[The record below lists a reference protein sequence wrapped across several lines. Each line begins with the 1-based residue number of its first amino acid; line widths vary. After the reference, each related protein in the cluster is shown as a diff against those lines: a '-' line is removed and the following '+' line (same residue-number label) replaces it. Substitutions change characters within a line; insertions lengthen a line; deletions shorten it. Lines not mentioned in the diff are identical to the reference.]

1 MKNNPFTRFL
11 SVALTAVMLVG
22 VMPGAVLADA
32 GEAIVGASSAVV
44 ESIPESTT
52 PADAAPVATEV
63 PPVTEPEATPEAA
76 QPEASPEVEATPEA
90 TEQPETTPEATQEP
104 EATPEATE
112 QPETTPEATQE
123 PEATPEATEQPEATP
138 EATQEPEA
146 TPEATEEP
154 EATPEATEEPETSP
168 EPTEEPVELN
178 EEAYTVTV
186 DVTDAQGVT
195 VTVKVPANTLPD
207 GVNLVAEMLAEDTQA
222 HADAEAALAEAE
234 VQYDGMI
241 AMDIRFED
249 AEGNEVEP
257 ANEVEVSIDAQAL
270 LPEDADPETVAV
282 QHLKEDENGAVT
294 VETVADAAPVTG
306 DITVAENAEQPALNM
321 ASTFEVSGFSTFTI
335 TWDGNDKS
343 ETFSIVD
350 MQGNPLPIA
359 GSDKI
364 TFSFDKKEVRRTFV
378 DVVRELGIE
387 RVVSESGEEYVFQR
401 AVYVDANGNKHPVD
415 ELEIVNMPVGIIAVW
430 SLRMY
435 DAVYEGENG
444 IYTLKDSVF
453 DPAHSTQLVYRKAE
467 EADPGEVVTET
478 ELQRTKTVTKNPE
491 GTYDLELTVSGAVGN
506 ITNPEKVDI
515 VFVVDT
521 SNSMDKAMNGGN
533 PNSSNGSSRTQLVGE
548 AVSNL
553 VNSLEENPLL
563 DVQYSL
569 VHFST
574 RLNTAT
580 KHYQDAIKSV
590 GWTDQAQEIINAAY
604 STSRGGGGTNY
615 QAGLV
620 ETRALLLDTRPDAL
634 RYVIFLSDGEPTACY
649 NGNGDTAGGDGYN
662 ETQADKDA
670 AYAEAGRLQNLN
682 GFFSIGVGSSAAS
695 SYTLDKLCDS
705 AQAASH
711 GQESNFKYYPAAEN
725 ENLIAAFNEIQG
737 NITQILCDRV
747 TVTDTLSKYV
757 QPVSGARP
765 LLTVTDAEG
774 EPASVSED
782 QVRASYDSGV
792 LKINFAPEYKLEAGY
807 TYKVTM
813 QIEPTQE
820 AYDEYALTGYPETGD
835 ANTGDYARL
844 PGFRS
849 NEEASVT
856 YTYNE
861 FRQKNEYPHPVVQIE
876 PQTLTIEKT
885 VVGLEEADLKTL
897 ENQLTFAVTLGD
909 QTKDYKLSQ
918 FENLDG
924 GKYQLTISNLMPGTE
939 YSVTEDLESAKVS
952 LYDLTMRPAN
962 GKRSGTIAKGTN
974 KASFTNTYE
983 PSVGDLTIVK
993 QLSDSATADK
1003 TTAFLF
1009 QIEGEGEVYYASV
1022 VLESGENQNDT
1033 IIKNL
1038 PAGSYTV
1045 TEILCPSG
1053 YEFSES
1059 DPANGEVIVSG
1070 ADASIIFTNSKSSEP
1085 DDPTKD
1091 DGVVINQFTYEERD
1105 GVLGWFWNR
1114 VGG

>member
-63 PPVTEPEATPEAA
+63 PPVTEPEATPETT
-76 QPEASPEVEATPEA
+76 QEPEAIPEA
-90 TEQPETTPEATQEP
+90 TEQP

-112 QPETTPEATQE
+112 E

-364 TFSFDKKEVRRTFV
+364 TFSFDQKEVRRTFV

-415 ELEIVNMPVGIIAVW
+415 ELEIVNMGTSIIKIW

-444 IYTLKDSVF
+444 IYTLKDSWPS

-478 ELQRTKTVTKNPE
+478 ELQRTKTVTKNSE

-737 NITQILCDRV
+737 NITQILCDYV
-747 TVTDTLSKYV
+747 TVTDTLSEYV
-757 QPVSGARP
+757 QPVSGAQP

-774 EPASVSED
+774 NPAAVPED
-782 QVRASYDSGV
+782 KVGASYENGV
-792 LKINFAPEYKLEAGY
+792 LKINFAPDYKLEAGY

-813 QIEPTQE
+813 QIEPTQK
-820 AYDEYALTGYPETGD
+820 AYNEYALTGYPATGD

-849 NEEASVT
+849 NKEASVT
-856 YTYNE
+856 YTYNGTD
-861 FRQKNEYPHPVVQIE
+861 QSNKYPHPVVQIE

-885 VVGLEEADLKTL
+885 VDGLEGTDLQTL
-897 ENQLTFAVTLGD
+897 ENQLTFAVTLDG
-909 QTKDYKLSQ
+909 QSKEYKLSA
-918 FENLDG
+918 FTKTST

-939 YSVTEDLESAKVS
+939 YSVTEDLESAKVP
-952 LYDLTMRPAN
+952 LYDLTMMPI
-962 GKRSGTIAKGTN
+962 GGVQSGTIAKGTN
-974 KASFTNTYE
+974 TASFTNTYE

-1009 QIEGEGEVYYASV
+1009 QIEGEGKVYYASV
-1022 VLESGENQNDT
+1022 VLKSGANRNDT

-1038 PAGSYTV
+1038 PAGDYTV

-1053 YEFSES
+1053 YVVGTQ
-1059 DPANGEVIVSG
+1059 AQLVTVSG
-1070 ADASIIFTNSKSSEP
+1070 ASASIAFTNSKSSEP

>member
-63 PPVTEPEATPEAA
+63 PPVTEPEATPETVVE
-76 QPEASPEVEATPEA
+76 PEASPEVEATPEA
-90 TEQPETTPEATQEP
+90 TEEPEATPEAAEQPEATPEATEGP

-138 EATQEPEA
+138 EAT
-146 TPEATEEP
+146 
-154 EATPEATEEPETSP
+154 EEPETSP

-186 DVTDAQGVT
+186 DVTGAQGVT

-207 GVNLVAEMLAEDTQA
+207 GVNLVAEMLAENTQA

-282 QHLKEDENGAVT
+282 QHLKEDENGAVS

-364 TFSFDKKEVRRTFV
+364 TFPFDQKEVRRTFV

-415 ELEIVNMPVGIIAVW
+415 ELEIVDMGVGIIKVW

-444 IYTLKDSVF
+444 IYTLKDSWPA

-649 NGNGDTAGGDGYN
+649 NGNGDTAGGDGYD

-737 NITQILCDRV
+737 NITQILCDNV
-747 TVTDTLSKYV
+747 TVTDTLSEYV
-757 QPVSGARP
+757 QPVSGAQP

-774 EPASVSED
+774 EPVSVSKD
-782 QVRASYDSGV
+782 TVRASYDSGV
-792 LKINFAPEYKLEAGY
+792 LKINFAPNYKLEAGY

-820 AYDEYALTGYPETGD
+820 AYGYYAAAGSYPATGD
-835 ANTGDYARL
+835 ANTGDYAGL

-849 NEEASVT
+849 NKEASVT
-856 YTYNE
+856 YTYNGTV
-861 FRQKNEYPHPVVQIE
+861 QSNKYPHPVVQIE

-885 VVGLEEADLKTL
+885 VVGLEGADLKTL
-897 ENQLTFAVTLGD
+897 ENRLTFAVTLGD
-909 QTKDYKLSQ
+909 KTTNYTLSQ
-918 FENLDG
+918 FTDLGG

-939 YSVTEDLESAKVS
+939 YSVRENSESAKVP
-952 LYDLTMRPAN
+952 LYDLTMMPAD
-962 GKRSGTIAKGTN
+962 GVQSGTIAKGTN
-974 KASFTNTYE
+974 TASFTNTYE

-993 QLSDSATADK
+993 KLSDSATADK

-1009 QIEGEGEVYYASV
+1009 QIEGEGTVYYASV
-1022 VLESGENQNDT
+1022 VLKSGENQNDT

-1070 ADASIIFTNSKSSEP
+1070 AGASITFTNSKSSDP

-1091 DGVVINQFTYEERD
+1091 DGVVINQFTYETEGEGRP
-1105 GVLGWFWNR
+1105 GWFWNR
-1114 VGG
+1114 FVS

>member
-1 MKNNPFTRFL
+1 MPNEKHKHPTEGIQQYPGREETIMKNNPFTRFL

-63 PPVTEPEATPEAA
+63 PPVTEPEATPETVVE
-76 QPEASPEVEATPEA
+76 PEASPEAEA
-90 TEQPETTPEATQEP
+90 
-104 EATPEATE
+104 
-112 QPETTPEATQE
+112 TPEATQE

-178 EEAYTVTV
+178 KEAYTVTA

-195 VTVKVPANTLPD
+195 VTVKVPANTLPE
-207 GVNLVAEMLAEDTQA
+207 GVNLVAEMLAENTQA

-282 QHLKEDENGAVT
+282 QHLKEDENGAVS

-321 ASTFEVSGFSTFTI
+321 ASTFAVEGFSTFTI
-335 TWDGNDKS
+335 TWDHEWAIGGDAEFAIEDTHGNQLEIPGKD
-343 ETFSIVD
+343 SI
-350 MQGNPLPIA
+350 
-359 GSDKI
+359 KI
-364 TFSFDKKEVRRTFV
+364 DLKDNNDLHYFTDFLKQEGIYEFT
-378 DVVRELGIE
+378 DV
-387 RVVSESGEEYVFQR
+387 SGQKYVFQR
-401 AVYVDANGNKHPVD
+401 ALCIDPKGEKHPIYAFQRIEASPMRYLLCFYD
-415 ELEIVNMPVGIIAVW
+415 E
-430 SLRMY
+430 
-435 DAVYEGENG
+435 VYEGENG
-444 IYTLKDSVF
+444 RYTVGAIGSADNTFKLI
-453 DPAHSTQLVYRKAE
+453 YRKAE

-478 ELQRTKTVTKNPE
+478 ELERTKTVTKNST

-515 VFVVDT
+515 VFVVD
-521 SNSMDKAMNGGN
+521 SSGSMSENMGNGN
-533 PNSSNGSSRTQLVGE
+533 RAD
-548 AVSNL
+548 AVSKAVATMVTNL
-553 VNSLEENPLL
+553 EGNPLL

-569 VHFST
+569 VHFSSGIST
-574 RLNTAT
+574 GTDYYN
-580 KHYQDAIKSV
+580 DAKKTVS
-590 GWTDQAQEIINAAY
+590 WTDNGETIINATNRY
-604 STSRGGGGTNY
+604 YNNTGTNY
-615 QAGLV
+615 EAGLV
-620 ETRALLLDTRPDAL
+620 EARSLLLDTRPDAM
-634 RYVIFLSDGEPTACY
+634 RYVIFLSDGVPTY
-649 NGNGDTAGGDGYN
+649 HYTSEGKTDGGGNYSKPADIADAYS
-662 ETQADKDA
+662 QAQK
-670 AYAEAGRLQNLN
+670 LTNLN
-682 GFFSIGVGSSAAS
+682 GFFSIRVGDEKGADDILQAVCDNALVGSIGANS
-695 SYTLDKLCDS
+695 
-705 AQAASH
+705 
-711 GQESNFKYYPAAEN
+711 ENFKNFVATDVDSLLNIFSQIE
-725 ENLIAAFNEIQG
+725 G
-737 NITQILCDRV
+737 NITQILCDNV
-747 TVTDTLSKYV
+747 TVTDTLSEYV
-757 QPVSGARP
+757 QPVSGAQP

-774 EPASVSED
+774 EPADVDREK
-782 QVRASYDSGV
+782 VWTSYDESTDT
-792 LKINFAPEYKLEAGY
+792 LKINFAPDYKLEAGY

-820 AYDEYALTGYPETGD
+820 AYDDYAAAGSYPATGD
-835 ANTGDYARL
+835 ANTGTHEGQQ
-844 PGFRS
+844 GFRS

-918 FENLDG
+918 FENLDR

-952 LYDLTMRPAN
+952 LYDLTMMPI
-962 GKRSGTIAKGTN
+962 GGVQSGTIAKGTN
-974 KASFTNTYE
+974 TASFTNTYE
-983 PSVGDLTIVK
+983 PSVGDLTITK
-993 QLSDSATADK
+993 KLDGLKGNDTSATFLFEITGGDKTYYAGITMTADK
-1003 TTAFLF
+1003 CGLNS
-1009 QIEGEGEVYYASV
+1009 EGKSV
-1022 VLESGENQNDT
+1022 T
-1033 IIKNL
+1033 IKNL

-1053 YEFSES
+1053 YEFSER
-1059 DPANGEVIVSG
+1059 DPANGEVTVSG
-1070 ADASIIFTNSKSSEP
+1070 AGASITFTNRKNSDP

-1091 DGVVINQFTYEERD
+1091 DGVVINQFTYKTEGAGRP
-1105 GVLGWFWNR
+1105 GWFWNR
-1114 VGG
+1114 VVS

>member
-76 QPEASPEVEATPEA
+76 QPEASPEVEATPGA
-90 TEQPETTPEATQEP
+90 TEQPETTPEATE
-104 EATPEATE
+104 
-112 QPETTPEATQE
+112 E

-364 TFSFDKKEVRRTFV
+364 TFSFDQKEVRRTFV

-415 ELEIVNMPVGIIAVW
+415 ELEIVNMGTSIIKIW

-444 IYTLKDSVF
+444 IYTLKDSWPS

-478 ELQRTKTVTKNPE
+478 ELQRTKTVTKNSE

-737 NITQILCDRV
+737 NITQILCDHV
-747 TVTDTLSKYV
+747 TVTDTLSEYV
-757 QPVSGARP
+757 QPVSGALP
-765 LLTVTDAEG
+765 LLTVTNAEG
-774 EPASVSED
+774 KPASVPED
-782 QVRASYDSGV
+782 QVRASYDNGV

-813 QIEPTQE
+813 QIEPTQK
-820 AYDEYALTGYPETGD
+820 AYDDYALTGYRATGD
-835 ANTGDYARL
+835 TGTGTHEGQQ
-844 PGFRS
+844 GFRS
-849 NEEASVT
+849 NTEASVT
-856 YTYNE
+856 YTYNGTT
-861 FRQKNEYPHPVVQIE
+861 QDNKYPHPVVQIE

-885 VVGLEEADLKTL
+885 VVGLEGADLKTL
-897 ENQLTFAVTLGD
+897 ENQLIFAVTLGD

-924 GKYQLTISNLMPGTE
+924 GKYQLTISNLMPGTK
-939 YSVTEDLESAKVS
+939 YSVTENAESAKVP
-952 LYDLTMRPAN
+952 LYDLTMVPAAAVQ
-962 GKRSGTIAKGTN
+962 SGTIAKGTN
-974 KASFTNTYE
+974 TTSFTNIYE

-993 QLSDSATADK
+993 RLSDSATADK

-1009 QIEGEGEVYYASV
+1009 QIEGEGKVYYASV
-1022 VLESGENQNDT
+1022 VLKSGENQNDT

-1038 PAGSYTV
+1038 PAGRYTV

-1053 YEFSES
+1053 YVVGTQ
-1059 DPANGEVIVSG
+1059 AQLVTVSG
-1070 ADASIIFTNSKSSEP
+1070 ASASIAFTNSKSSEP

>member
-1 MKNNPFTRFL
+1 MTNENHKHPTEGIQQYPGREETIMKNNPFTRFL

-52 PADAAPVATEV
+52 PEDAAPVATEV
-63 PPVTEPEATPEAA
+63 PPVTEPEATPETT
-76 QPEASPEVEATPEA
+76 QEPEAIPEA
-90 TEQPETTPEATQEP
+90 TEQP

-112 QPETTPEATQE
+112 E

-364 TFSFDKKEVRRTFV
+364 TFSFDQKEVRRTFV

-415 ELEIVNMPVGIIAVW
+415 ELEIVNMGTSIIKIW

-444 IYTLKDSVF
+444 IYTLKDSWPS

-478 ELQRTKTVTKNPE
+478 ELQRTKTVTKNSE

-737 NITQILCDRV
+737 NITQILCDHV
-747 TVTDTLSKYV
+747 TVTDTLSEYV
-757 QPVSGARP
+757 QPVSGALP
-765 LLTVTDAEG
+765 LLTVTNAEG
-774 EPASVSED
+774 KPASVPED
-782 QVRASYDSGV
+782 QVRASYDNGV

-813 QIEPTQE
+813 QIEPTQK
-820 AYDEYALTGYPETGD
+820 AYDDYALTGYRATGD
-835 ANTGDYARL
+835 TGTGTHEGQQ
-844 PGFRS
+844 GFRS
-849 NEEASVT
+849 NKEASVT
-856 YTYNE
+856 YTYNGTD
-861 FRQKNEYPHPVVQIE
+861 QSNKYPHPVVQIE

-885 VVGLEEADLKTL
+885 VDGLEGTDLQTL
-897 ENQLTFAVTLGD
+897 ENQLTFAVTLDG
-909 QTKDYKLSQ
+909 QSKEYKLSA
-918 FENLDG
+918 FTKTST

-939 YSVTEDLESAKVS
+939 YSVTEDLESAKVP
-952 LYDLTMRPAN
+952 LYDLTMMPI
-962 GKRSGTIAKGTN
+962 GGVQSGTIAKGTN
-974 KASFTNTYE
+974 TASFTNTYE

-1009 QIEGEGEVYYASV
+1009 QIEGEGKVYYASV
-1022 VLESGENQNDT
+1022 VLKSGANRNDT

-1038 PAGSYTV
+1038 PAGDYTV

-1053 YEFSES
+1053 YVVGTQ
-1059 DPANGEVIVSG
+1059 AQLVTVSG
-1070 ADASIIFTNSKSSEP
+1070 ASASIAFTNSKSSEP